1 LQQST
6 DKLIR
11 NYYFF
16 DGQKEI
22 AMKMTIEDVDWDEIE
37 HYYAKDCCHL
47 GGTRLCKRCAGCK
60 DMEKVGMPLPN
71 SGNTLYEH

>member
-1 LQQST
+1 
-6 DKLIR
+6 
-11 NYYFF
+11 
-16 DGQKEI
+16 
-22 AMKMTIEDVDWDEIE
+22 MKMTIEDVDWDEIE

-47 GGTRLCKRCAGCK
+47 GGTRLCKRCAGGK